1 MAKAPKKSAEVKE
14 VISTSKRAGYK
25 RNSNKRVD
33 RLFAQLKRTERKALN
48 KAMYVPRKIR
58 FATAESEAAAE

>member
-58 FATAESEAAAE
+58 FDNAESEAVVE

>member
-14 VISTSKRAGYK
+14 VIGTSKRKGYK
-25 RNSNKRVD
+25 RKSNKRVD

-58 FATAESEAAAE
+58 FANAESEAVAE